1 MQEDSQVEQPPQ
13 MADGQFAFSTCEPVR
28 LDTGTEYVK
37 LPLGSYVKILS
48 KKDDK
53 YEVERIGNFGAKMKH
68 GYVACEH
75 LQPTPGKFI
84 PAFVQL
90 ADRLTGKTINL
101 SQNVIDLDQAYFDV
115 GPKSKSFKN
124 DESLRVREVL
134 QEFAS
139 VNLMDTDGNTIAF
152 GKIRTCSFS
161 DAKLVA
167 ESSPHPP

>member
-1 MQEDSQVEQPPQ
+1 MQKDSQEEQPPPTIDDQ
-13 MADGQFAFSTCEPVR
+13 YAFSTREPVR

-68 GYVACEH
+68 GYVPCEH

-101 SQNVIDLDQAYFDV
+101 SQNVIDLDQAYFDA
-115 GPKSKSFKN
+115 GPKSKSLKTMRVL
-124 DESLRVREVL
+124 ELEKYCRSSL
-134 QEFAS
+134 
-139 VNLMDTDGNTIAF
+139 
-152 GKIRTCSFS
+152 
-161 DAKLVA
+161 
-167 ESSPHPP
+167 P